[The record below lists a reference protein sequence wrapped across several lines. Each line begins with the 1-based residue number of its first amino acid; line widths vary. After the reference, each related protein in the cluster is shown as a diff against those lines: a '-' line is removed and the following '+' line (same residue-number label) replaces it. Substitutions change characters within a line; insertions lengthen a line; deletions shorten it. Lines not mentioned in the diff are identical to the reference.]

1 MKKFTLLAL
10 SAAIATMPVVGMAQV
25 QSTQTAKVAKA
36 RQIVCKTFGQK
47 GKKILQKTEANEKKM
62 LPGTVKTYQYN
73 SNDFEYLSTTENTY
87 NQHGNIILSKQYNEN
102 TNGTIEVITN
112 VYDDIEP
119 DFLISQKQEIFDS
132 PGSTTPSSSR
142 TLQKSDVTRDAK
154 GQVTEVINYE
164 PNDDFSELEMES
176 KITFEYKN
184 NKINNIVYYGYD
196 EGIETKISIINIIWE
211 KYNGKILSAFGKA
224 IDDIVYDPENLIKLA
239 SMELMSEDIYVPGSA
254 VGTYTGETKRKLDVD
269 FNFYG
274 TPIAQFIYEYN
285 QTDNNE
291 SYTYTSEAKSMGK
304 QIYLLTFTN
313 KFNEK
318 KDLIEKTEKEDIA
331 DEEGGMTSYEE
342 SSKYE
347 YSYNESTGL
356 ADYAI
361 VNSLNTDNNQY
372 ETTLKL
378 VFSDYKEV
386 TAGISNAAAN
396 VNTGKTAVYNTQGMY
411 VGNSTDKL
419 SDGLYIIKQDGKTF
433 KMMK

>member
-1 MKKFTLLAL
+1 M
-10 SAAIATMPVVGMAQV
+10 G
-25 QSTQTAKVAKA
+25 
-36 RQIVCKTFGQK
+36 
-47 GKKILQKTEANEKKM
+47 
-62 LPGTVKTYQYN
+62 
-73 SNDFEYLSTTENTY
+73 
-87 NQHGNIILSKQYNEN
+87 
-102 TNGTIEVITN
+102 
-112 VYDDIEP
+112 
-119 DFLISQKQEIFDS
+119 
-132 PGSTTPSSSR
+132 
-142 TLQKSDVTRDAK
+142 
-154 GQVTEVINYE
+154 
-164 PNDDFSELEMES
+164 
-176 KITFEYKN
+176 
-184 NKINNIVYYGYD
+184 
-196 EGIETKISIINIIWE
+196 

-274 TPIAQFIYEYN
+274 TPVAQFIYEYN
-285 QTDNNE
+285 QTDNNG

-331 DEEGGMTSYEE
+331 DEEGGMTSHEE

-396 VNTGKTAVYNTQGMY
+396 INTGKTAVYNTQGMY

>member
-1 MKKFTLLAL
+1 M
-10 SAAIATMPVVGMAQV
+10 
-25 QSTQTAKVAKA
+25 
-36 RQIVCKTFGQK
+36 
-47 GKKILQKTEANEKKM
+47 
-62 LPGTVKTYQYN
+62 
-73 SNDFEYLSTTENTY
+73 
-87 NQHGNIILSKQYNEN
+87 
-102 TNGTIEVITN
+102 
-112 VYDDIEP
+112 
-119 DFLISQKQEIFDS
+119 
-132 PGSTTPSSSR
+132 
-142 TLQKSDVTRDAK
+142 LQKSDVTRDAK

-224 IDDIVYDPENLIKLA
+224 IDDIVYDTENLIKLA

-274 TPIAQFIYEYN
+274 TPVAQFIYEYN
-285 QTDNNE
+285 QTDNNG
-291 SYTYTSEAKSMGK
+291 SNTYTSEAKSMGK

-318 KDLIEKTEKEDIA
+318 KDLIEKTEKENIA

-372 ETTLKL
+372 ETTQKL
-378 VFSDYKEV
+378 VFSDYKDV
-386 TAGISNAAAN
+386 TAGISNAIFHVASLGSQRSICISNRLCIYIDTAHSQYYRQNNLYSNITFHNYAIKSKCPYFIVVTLLRPTTCQVALAVLHALAN
-396 VNTGKTAVYNTQGMY
+396 RVDNVPQTIDWLYPPRHIPSEVRLFLLP
-411 VGNSTDKL
+411 KL
-419 SDGLYIIKQDGKTF
+419 CQRVDYRQVDILLF
-433 KMMK
+433 